1 MGRRLV
7 RPGEFD
13 HRVATGRLGPDLP
26 PDARQPIGS
35 WRLRIGAR
43 ASPRPWHSRHM
54 ASPELAEIR
63 LGAFKSHKQQVVRLR
78 PLTLLVGPNASGKSN
93 VIDALSVLAL
103 LADERALADLERG
116 DESVAGLRGG
126 LSGAA
131 PFGGSRIR
139 LGCTVRSDLGDL
151 RLDFELDAERA
162 EVVSERLVLGNRTL
176 LDSHSMSPGSG
187 IVNVDAY
194 SGGAPKRFT
203 MLASRLSIVQA
214 ATRIPTDTRARRQVV
229 AACAEVTAAL
239 RGVFVLDPVPGRMRD
254 YAQIGGVP
262 DRLGANTSAVVY
274 DLLKDAATGD
284 RLLDL
289 VRGLVGAD
297 VVDLSFAKA
306 SIEGRDV
313 DVMVALTERAPGGE
327 FLSQARV
334 MSDGTLRYLAIV
346 STLLQLARVQPG
358 SAVLPA
364 GRPTFVVEE
373 IENGLFPTQASRI
386 LDLLRD
392 EAKAHRTNLL
402 ATTHSPAL
410 LDALHP
416 EDHEGVVICAR
427 DSSGYTVLQ
436 RLVEHPRYV
445 EIAGGGRVGS
455 AVAKGQLGLDER
467 TFDLEGLFE

>member
-1 MGRRLV
+1 
-7 RPGEFD
+7 
-13 HRVATGRLGPDLP
+13 
-26 PDARQPIGS
+26 
-35 WRLRIGAR
+35 
-43 ASPRPWHSRHM
+43 M

-63 LGAFKSHKQQVVRLR
+63 LGAFKSHRQQVVSLR

-126 LSGAA
+126 LSGAG
-131 PFGGSRIR
+131 PFGAPEIR
-139 LGCTVRSDLGDL
+139 LGCTARTDLGTL
-151 RLDFELDAERA
+151 ELDVVLDAQRSEVIAER
-162 EVVSERLVLGNRTL
+162 LLLGSRAL
-176 LDSHSMSPGSG
+176 IDAKRQAPGSG
-187 IVNVDAY
+187 ITDVDAY

-203 MLASRLSIVQA
+203 MLASRLSVVQA
-214 ATRIPTDTRARRQVV
+214 PTRIPTDSKARKQVV
-229 AACAEVTAAL
+229 AACEAITAAL

-254 YAQIGGVP
+254 YAQIGSVP
-262 DRLGANTSAVVY
+262 DRLGTNTSAVVY
-274 DLLKDAATGD
+274 DLLKDPGTSD

-289 VRGLVGAD
+289 VRGLVGTN
-297 VVDLSFAKA
+297 VEELTFAKA

-313 DVMVALTERAPGGE
+313 DVMVAITERAPDGQ

-346 STLLQLARVQPG
+346 STLLQLARVPPG
-358 SAVLPA
+358 SSIVPA

-392 EAKAHRTNLL
+392 EATAHRTNLL

-410 LDALHP
+410 LDALRP

-427 DSSGYTVLQ
+427 DASGYTVLK
-436 RLVEHPRYV
+436 RLVDHPRYV
-445 EIAGGGRVGS
+445 QIAGGGRVGS
-455 AVAKGQLGLDER
+455 AVAHGQLSLEERRLDV
-467 TFDLEGLFE
+467 EGLFE